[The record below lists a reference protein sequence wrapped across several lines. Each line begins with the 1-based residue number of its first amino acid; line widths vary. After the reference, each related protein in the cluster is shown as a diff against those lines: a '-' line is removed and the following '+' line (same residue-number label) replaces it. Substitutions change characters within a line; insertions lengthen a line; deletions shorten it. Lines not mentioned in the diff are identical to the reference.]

1 MTTANK
7 FNELPENNH
16 QNEFLINKPIFATG
30 GRGLQPENKRFARSR
45 NSPGEK
51 GKRL

>member
-16 QNEFLINKPIFATG
+16 QNEFLINKRISAPEDGDYNQFAK
-30 GRGLQPENKRFARSR
+30 GRNG
-45 NSPGEK
+45 PGEK
-51 GKRL
+51 EKPP